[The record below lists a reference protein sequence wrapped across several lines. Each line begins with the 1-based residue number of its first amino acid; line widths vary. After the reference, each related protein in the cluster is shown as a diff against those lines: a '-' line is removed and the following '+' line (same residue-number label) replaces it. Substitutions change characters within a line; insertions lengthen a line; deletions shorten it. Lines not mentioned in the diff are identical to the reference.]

1 MNVQPSIKSSANGT
15 NKPQPDRQTQ
25 VLEAALALLVEGGEK
40 AITTAGV
47 ARAANCSKESLYKWF
62 GDRDGMLAHM
72 VSHQA
77 SKVRTLGSDE
87 ALADGGAALCDNLV
101 EFATDLLE
109 VLSSDSSLAMNRLAI
124 GAAGREDSKLGEHL
138 LSRGKKQISDRAGIL
153 LKRGKML
160 GQLKFDDAQEAFET
174 LYGLIVRDEHLRLL
188 LGEGAALTADQAEA
202 QATTAIQQFLR
213 LYGVE
218 DIQKHS

>member
-1 MNVQPSIKSSANGT
+1 MSQIATIDPRAKAPNASV
-15 NKPQPDRQTQ
+15 DRQTQ
-25 VLEAALALLVEGGEK
+25 VLEAALQLLVKGGEK

-62 GDRDGMLAHM
+62 GDRDGMLAAM

-87 ALADGGAALCDNLV
+87 ALADGGNALYQNLV
-101 EFATDLLE
+101 DFASDLLQ

-124 GAAGREDSKLGEHL
+124 GAAGREDSKLGHHL
-138 LSRGKKQISDRAGIL
+138 LSRGKRQISDRAGAL

-160 GQLKFDDAQEAFET
+160 GQLKFDDAQQAFET
-174 LYGLIVRDEHLRLL
+174 LYGLILRDEHLRLL
-188 LGEGAALTADQAEA
+188 LGEGAALSAAEA
-202 QATTAIQQFLR
+202 EKRAQTAIHQFLR
-213 LYGVE
+213 LYGADE
-218 DIQKHS
+218 HNKTYL

>member
-1 MNVQPSIKSSANGT
+1 MNVRTPIKAAEKAN
-15 NKPQPDRQTQ
+15 PQMDRQTQ

-62 GDRDGMLAHM
+62 GDRDGMLAAM

-77 SKVRTLGSDE
+77 SKVRTLGNGA
-87 ALADGGAALCDNLV
+87 ALADGGAALQDHLI

-124 GAAGREDSKLGEHL
+124 SAAGREDSKLGQHL
-138 LSRGKKQISDRAGIL
+138 LSRGKRQISDRAGAL

-174 LYGLIVRDEHLRLL
+174 LYGLILRDEHLRLL
-188 LGEGAALTADQAEA
+188 LGEGKALNPQEAEA
-202 QATTAIQQFLR
+202 RAQTAIQQFLC
-213 LYGVE
+213 LYGANE
-218 DIQKHS
+218 LKTHS

>member
-1 MNVQPSIKSSANGT
+1 MNVRAPIKAAASA
-15 NKPQPDRQTQ
+15 PQIDRQTQ
-25 VLEAALALLVEGGEK
+25 VLEAALALLVKGGEK

-62 GDRDGMLAHM
+62 GDRDGMLAAM
-72 VSHQA
+72 VTHQA
-77 SKVRTLGSDE
+77 SKVRTIGSGE
-87 ALADGGAALCDNLV
+87 ALADGGAALRDNLV

-138 LSRGKKQISDRAGIL
+138 LSRGKRQISDRAGAL

-174 LYGLIVRDEHLRLL
+174 LYGLILRDEHLRLL
-188 LGEGAALTADQAEA
+188 LGEGSALSAADAKARAE
-202 QATTAIQQFLR
+202 TAIQQFIC
-213 LYGVE
+213 LYGSHE
-218 DIQKHS
+218 LKTHS

>member
-1 MNVQPSIKSSANGT
+1 MAEKA
-15 NKPQPDRQTQ
+15 PQPNRQTQ

-62 GDRDGMLAHM
+62 GDRDGMLAAM

-77 SKVRTLGSDE
+77 SKVRTLGNGE
-87 ALADGGAALCDNLV
+87 ALADGGAALRDNLI

-124 GAAGREDSKLGEHL
+124 GAAGREDSKLGQHL
-138 LSRGKKQISDRAGIL
+138 LSRGKRQISDRAGTL

-174 LYGLIVRDEHLRLL
+174 LYGLILRDEHLRLL
-188 LGEGAALTADQAEA
+188 LGEGQALTHPEAERR
-202 QATTAIQQFLR
+202 ATTAIQQFLH
-213 LYGVE
+213 LYGAE
-218 DIQKHS
+218 DN